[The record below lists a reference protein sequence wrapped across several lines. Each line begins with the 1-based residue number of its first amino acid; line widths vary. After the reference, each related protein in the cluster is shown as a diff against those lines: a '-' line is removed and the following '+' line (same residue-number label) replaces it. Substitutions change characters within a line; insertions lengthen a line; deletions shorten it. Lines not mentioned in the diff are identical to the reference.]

1 MKEVYEKL
9 VENLE
14 GSRFNSYAWQ
24 TLYQYSGW
32 GFSLY
37 SRMNEEDEF
46 ISALEKTNQQTLNRG
61 KLALSY
67 ENEKDLTFS
76 RFVRKLVEKCNC
88 EQEITVVRS
97 DTGILELRESSFG
110 NIQLQ

>member
-1 MKEVYEKL
+1 MEWKFPDESVRL
-9 VENLE
+9 
-14 GSRFNSYAWQ
+14 RMD
-24 TLYQYSGW
+24 YQ
-32 GFSLY
+32 LY
-37 SRMNEEDEF
+37 SYLNE
-46 ISALEKTNQQTLNRG
+46 LNRG

-76 RFVRKLVEKCNC
+76 RFVRRLVEKCNC

-97 DTGILELRESSFG
+97 DTGILELSESSFG

>member
-1 MKEVYEKL
+1 M
-9 VENLE
+9 
-14 GSRFNSYAWQ
+14 RFDMSWKFPDESV
-24 TLYQYSGW
+24 TLRMDFQ
-32 GFSLY
+32 LY
-37 SRMNEEDEF
+37 SYLNE
-46 ISALEKTNQQTLNRG
+46 LNRG

-88 EQEITVVRS
+88 EQNITVVRS
-97 DTGILELRESSFG
+97 GTGVLELSESSFG

>member
-1 MKEVYEKL
+1 M
-9 VENLE
+9 
-14 GSRFNSYAWQ
+14 RFDMSWKFPDEPVSLRMDFQ
-24 TLYQYSGW
+24 
-32 GFSLY
+32 LY
-37 SRMNEEDEF
+37 SYLYE
-46 ISALEKTNQQTLNRG
+46 LNRG

-76 RFVRKLVEKCNC
+76 RFVRRLVEKCNC

-97 DTGILELRESSFG
+97 DTGVLELSESSFG